1 MSIARPEVFR
11 EGVKLARGNFV
22 APALAVKCSH
32 VPEKTAGDFAARPA
46 ANTVRR
52 SAALGGVVFFE
63 PGQYADP
70 LRYPFEQP
78 FHGRS
83 F

>member
-52 SAALGGVVFFE
+52 SMFSMASC
-63 PGQYADP
+63 
-70 LRYPFEQP
+70 
-78 FHGRS
+78 S
-83 F
+83 FLKICTTIR